1 MGIEMRLL
9 LVVLMLCLVGA
20 DAAPVLGEEVHEL
33 SAEQAPEKDG
43 ETQKVAAEGAKA
55 KKVVGVAKEKA
66 KAATKVAEAAKQ
78 KAKEDAKIA
87 KAAQKKLDKLKGSE
101 ANVKQKT
108 EKVVE
113 KLEKDTETLKEAE
126 EKQQE
131 TKKKAKTT
139 AQDAKKKSNKA
150 QVLKGKV
157 KVAV

>member
-1 MGIEMRLL
+1 MGEMSEMQRLI

-78 KAKEDAKIA
+78 KAKEDAK
-87 KAAQKKLDKLKGSE
+87 AAAAARKKLDKLKGSE
-101 ANVKQKT
+101 HRARNPFAHPPPVP
-108 EKVVE
+108 
-113 KLEKDTETLKEAE
+113 
-126 EKQQE
+126 
-131 TKKKAKTT
+131 KKKRNRHIPIPFF
-139 AQDAKKKSNKA
+139 SSF
-150 QVLKGKV
+150 L
-157 KVAV
+157 